1 MGTLSLRPRCWPEG
15 RFGHMAIASE
25 AARLIA
31 LYAKIALDAESEWDR
46 CDIMLYDHAA
56 AERDIKNLVGLFSH
70 REP

>member
-1 MGTLSLRPRCWPEG
+1 
-15 RFGHMAIASE
+15 MAIASE